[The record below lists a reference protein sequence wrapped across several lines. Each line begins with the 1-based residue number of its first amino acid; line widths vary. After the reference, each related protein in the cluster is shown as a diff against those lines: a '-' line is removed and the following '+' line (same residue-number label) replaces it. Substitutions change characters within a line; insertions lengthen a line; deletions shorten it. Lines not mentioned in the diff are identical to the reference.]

1 MILNVKI
8 ELNLQDKIDENM
20 KTQSEQETLLT
31 QINPGRVLLPLGL
44 GTALSLMG
52 DATLY
57 TVLPTHAAEAGIT
70 LATVGIILSAN
81 RVIRLF
87 LNGPA
92 GYAYDR
98 SPRRRLFIPAL
109 FIGALSTAIYAA
121 FRGFWPLLAGRLI
134 WGLAWSGIW
143 VGGATIILD
152 VTNNHNRGRWTGL
165 YQTWFF
171 LGTALGALAGGWL
184 TDLVGYSSTM
194 WIGAAV
200 TVLGAMAVLIFLP
213 ETRTDKLIAKHSQ
226 FQNLS
231 KKWRPNGELIGVV
244 SLNGINRFISAGVIA
259 ATLAL
264 LVQDH
269 LATNNVL
276 LGVATVTGILL
287 GLRTILSM
295 FAAPMAGSLSDRL
308 RNRWVVTIAALITGA
323 IGMLLLVSS
332 EPIIILIGIGFTAV
346 SGGSVQALVTTRTG
360 DMVDETQRG
369 KAIGLLHT
377 AGDLGSALGPI
388 TAYFLFRWLTLNEL
402 YILCAVLFVIGAGL
416 ALILY
421 LHQRSTAKILT

>member
-1 MILNVKI
+1 LGVKI
-8 ELNLQDKIDENM
+8 EFIRKDKVPEKMNSQNKQISQH
-20 KTQSEQETLLT
+20 TR
-31 QINPGRVLLPLGL
+31 INPGKVLLPLGL

-57 TVLPTHAAEAGIT
+57 TVLPTHAADAGIT
-70 LATVGIILSAN
+70 LAAVGIILSAN

-109 FIGALSTAIYAA
+109 FIGALSTAIYAVSS
-121 FRGFWPLLAGRLI
+121 GFWPLLAGRLI

-152 VTNNHNRGRWTGL
+152 VTNDSNRGRWTGL

-171 LGTALGALAGGWL
+171 LGAALGALAGGWL
-184 TDLVGYSSTM
+184 TDQVGYSTTM

-200 TVLGAMAVLIFLP
+200 TALGGLAALIFLP
-213 ETRTDKLIAKHSQ
+213 ETRSTKKVDQPSSH
-226 FQNLS
+226 QNIS
-231 KKWRPNGELIGVV
+231 NKWQPSGEFIGVI
-244 SLNGINRFISAGVIA
+244 SINGINRFITAGVIA

-264 LVQDH
+264 LVQDQ
-269 LATNNVL
+269 LTTNNVL
-276 LGVATVTGILL
+276 IGVATMTGILL

-308 RNRWVVTIAALITGA
+308 GNRWVVTIAVLVIGS
-323 IGMLLLVSS
+323 IGMFLLVRND
-332 EPIIILIGIGFTAV
+332 PIIILIGICFTAV
-346 SGGSVQALVTTRTG
+346 ASGSVQALVTTRTG
-360 DMVDETQRG
+360 DMVNEAQRG
-369 KAIGLLHT
+369 KAIGWLHT
-377 AGDLGSALGPI
+377 AGDLGSALGPV
-388 TAYFLFRWLTLNEL
+388 TAYLLLRWITLNDL
-402 YILCAVLFVIGAGL
+402 YFLCALLFALAAGI
-416 ALILY
+416 ALSMY
-421 LHQRSTAKILT
+421 LLQRKTSKNTT

>member
-1 MILNVKI
+1 M
-8 ELNLQDKIDENM
+8 DKIPN
-20 KTQSEQETLLT
+20 KTNIQSKQFSQSLT
-31 QINPGRVLLPLGL
+31 IDPGRVLLPLGL

-70 LATVGIILSAN
+70 LAAVGIILSTN

-98 SPRRRLFIPAL
+98 SPRRRLFVPAI
-109 FIGALSTAIYAA
+109 FIGALSTAIYAVY
-121 FRGFWPLLAGRLI
+121 RGFWPLLVGRLI

-152 VTNNHNRGRWTGL
+152 VTNDRNRGRWTGL

-171 LGTALGALAGGWL
+171 LGAALGALAGGWL
-184 TDLVGYSSTM
+184 TDQVGYSTTM
-194 WIGAAV
+194 WIGATV
-200 TVLGAMAVLIFLP
+200 TALGGLAVLIFLP
-213 ETRTDKLIAKHSQ
+213 ETRSTKYLEQHSLNL
-226 FQNLS
+226 NLS
-231 KKWRPNGELIGVV
+231 KKWLPSGEMIGVI
-244 SLNGINRFISAGVIA
+244 SLNGINRFIGAGVIA

-264 LVQDH
+264 LVQDQMT
-269 LATNNVL
+269 TNNIL
-276 LGVATVTGILL
+276 IGVATVTGILL

-308 RNRWVVTIAALITGA
+308 GNRWVVIIVVLVIGA
-323 IGMLLLVSS
+323 IGMLLLVRND
-332 EPIIILIGIGFTAV
+332 PVIILIGICFTAV
-346 SGGSVQALVTTRTG
+346 SGGSVQALVTTRIG

-377 AGDLGSALGPI
+377 AGDFGSALGPV
-388 TAYFLFRWLTLNEL
+388 TAYFLLRWLTLNEV
-402 YILCAVLFVIGAGL
+402 YVLCAILFGFGAGI
-416 ALILY
+416 AFVLY
-421 LHQRSTAKILT
+421 MHQRKFSKIAA

>member
-1 MILNVKI
+1 MP
-8 ELNLQDKIDENM
+8 DKMNSPSKQISRH
-20 KTQSEQETLLT
+20 TR
-31 QINPGRVLLPLGL
+31 INPGRVLLPLGL

-57 TVLPTHAAEAGIT
+57 TVLPTHTAEAGIT
-70 LATVGIILSAN
+70 LAAVGIILSAN

-109 FIGALSTAIYAA
+109 FIGALSTAVYAA
-121 FRGFWPLLAGRLI
+121 FSGFWPLLTGRLI

-152 VTNNHNRGRWTGL
+152 VTNDRDRGRWTGL

-171 LGTALGALAGGWL
+171 LGVALGALAGGWL
-184 TDLVGYSSTM
+184 TDQVGYSTTM

-200 TVLGAMAVLIFLP
+200 TALGGLSVLIFLP
-213 ETRTDKLIAKHSQ
+213 ETRSPRKEDQSPLQLNVSE
-226 FQNLS
+226 
-231 KKWRPNGELIGVV
+231 KWRPSGEFIGVI
-244 SLNGINRFISAGVIA
+244 SLNGINRFITAGVLA

-264 LVQDH
+264 LVQDQ
-269 LATNNVL
+269 LTTNNVII
-276 LGVATVTGILL
+276 GVATATGILL
-287 GLRTILSM
+287 SLRTILSM

-308 RNRWVVTIAALITGA
+308 GNRWGVIIAGLVIGS
-323 IGMLLLVSS
+323 IGMLLLVRND
-332 EPIIILIGIGFTAV
+332 PIIILIGICFTAV
-346 SGGSVQALVTTRTG
+346 AGGSVQVLLTTRTG
-360 DMVDETQRG
+360 DMVNEAQRG

-388 TAYFLFRWLTLNEL
+388 TAYALLRWITLNDL
-402 YILCAVLFVIGAGL
+402 YILCALLFALAAGL
-416 ALILY
+416 ALGMY
-421 LHQRSTAKILT
+421 LQHRKISKIAT

>member
-1 MILNVKI
+1 VILNVKI
-8 ELNLQDKIDENM
+8 EPNFEDKNDEKMEN
-20 KTQSEQETLLT
+20 KSKQKNTHI

-70 LATVGIILSAN
+70 LAAVGIILSAN

-87 LNGPA
+87 LNSPA

-121 FRGFWPLLAGRLI
+121 FSGFWPLLTGRLI

-152 VTNNHNRGRWTGL
+152 VTKDHNRGRWTGL

-171 LGTALGALAGGWL
+171 LGAALGALAGGWL
-184 TDLVGYSSTM
+184 TDQVGYTTTM
-194 WIGAAV
+194 WVGAAV
-200 TVLGAMAVLIFLP
+200 TTIGALLVLIFLP
-213 ETRTDKLIAKHSQ
+213 ETRSTKHLEIHSLR
-226 FQNLS
+226 QNLS
-231 KKWRPNGELIGVV
+231 KKWRPNGELVGVV
-244 SLNGINRFISAGVIA
+244 SLNGINRFIGAGVLA

-264 LVQDH
+264 LVQDQ
-269 LATNNVL
+269 LTTNNLL
-276 LGVATVTGILL
+276 LGVATVTGILF
-287 GLRTILSM
+287 GTRTILSM
-295 FAAPMAGSLSDRL
+295 FAAPIAGSLSDRL
-308 RNRWVVTIAALITGA
+308 RNRWIVTIAALVIGA
-323 IGMLLLVSS
+323 IGMLLLVRND
-332 EPIIILIGIGFTAV
+332 PIIILIGICFTAV
-346 SGGSVQALVTTRTG
+346 AGGSVQALVTTRTG

-377 AGDLGSALGPI
+377 AGDLGSALGPV
-388 TAYFLFRWLTLNEL
+388 TAYFLLRWLTLNEL
-402 YILCAVLFVIGAGL
+402 YVLCAILFVIGAGL
-416 ALILY
+416 ALSIY
-421 LHQRSTAKILT
+421 LHQRSTSKIMT

>member
-1 MILNVKI
+1 MGVKI
-8 ELNLQDKIDENM
+8 EFNRKDKMNNPIMQISRN
-20 KTQSEQETLLT
+20 TR
-31 QINPGRVLLPLGL
+31 INPIRVLLPLGL

-57 TVLPTHAAEAGIT
+57 TVLPTHAAEAGIS
-70 LATVGIILSAN
+70 LAAVGIILSAN

-98 SPRRRLFIPAL
+98 FPRRRLFIPAL

-121 FRGFWPLLAGRLI
+121 SSGFWPLLTGRLI

-152 VTNNHNRGRWTGL
+152 VTNDRDRGRWTGL

-171 LGTALGALAGGWL
+171 LGVALGALSGGWL
-184 TDLVGYSSTM
+184 TDQVGYSTTM

-200 TVLGAMAVLIFLP
+200 TALGGLAVLIFLP
-213 ETRTDKLIAKHSQ
+213 ETRSPRKEDQPLLHLNISE
-226 FQNLS
+226 
-231 KKWRPNGELIGVV
+231 KWRPSGEFIGVI
-244 SLNGINRFISAGVIA
+244 SLNGINRFITAGVIA

-264 LVQDH
+264 LVQDQ
-269 LATNNVL
+269 LTTNNVVI
-276 LGVATVTGILL
+276 GVATATGILL

-308 RNRWVVTIAALITGA
+308 GNRWGVMIAGLV
-323 IGMLLLVSS
+323 IGSIGTLLLVRND
-332 EPIIILIGIGFTAV
+332 PIIILIGICLTAV
-346 SGGSVQALVTTRTG
+346 ASGSVQALVTTRTG
-360 DMVDETQRG
+360 DMVNEAQRG

-388 TAYFLFRWLTLNEL
+388 TAYVLLRWITINDL
-402 YILCAVLFVIGAGL
+402 YILCALLFALAAGL
-416 ALILY
+416 ALGMY
-421 LHQRSTAKILT
+421 LQHRKTSKIAT